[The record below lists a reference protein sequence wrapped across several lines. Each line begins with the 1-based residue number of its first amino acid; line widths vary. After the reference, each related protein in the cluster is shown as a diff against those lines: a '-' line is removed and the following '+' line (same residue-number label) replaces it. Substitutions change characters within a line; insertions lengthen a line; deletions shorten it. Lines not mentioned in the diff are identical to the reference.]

1 VEAALDDRHHP
12 GKGADDHDRR
22 HGMVDVAGV
31 QEGEGPGVSARM
43 FGRSGFW
50 PTTLVN
56 MGRQRGM
63 RASPSWPR
71 ARSAIRAEAKLHTVR
86 CLEPGA
92 I

>member
-1 VEAALDDRHHP
+1 VEAALDDRPHP
-12 GKGADDHDRR
+12 GKAPTTTIDATAC
-22 HGMVDVAGV
+22 DVTGV

-86 CLEPGA
+86 YLEPGA